1 VVHDG
6 RMSATSEMADLLK
19 TFYSSISTGDPS
31 AFAASMA
38 SDVLV
43 IGTDEVEW
51 WQGKDEVLRV
61 MEAQVSEMHDAGI
74 RFTGGDP
81 QVFDSGDAVWAAD
94 RPTLQLPDGTSML
107 LRLSVV
113 ATRDGDAL
121 LVRQVHLSAGA
132 PNEDMLNVDLTV

>member
-94 RPTLQLPDGTSML
+94 RPTPNSRTGLPCSCVLAWLPPAMVMPFSCGRCTCQREPQM
-107 LRLSVV
+107 R
-113 ATRDGDAL
+113 TC
-121 LVRQVHLSAGA
+121 
-132 PNEDMLNVDLTV
+132 